1 MSEKIQ
7 GATGAQYEAIDLKQ
21 FQVEKSST
29 MSTNSKQPVSSF
41 ERALRELIREEVLKA
56 LAERDKA

>member
-1 MSEKIQ
+1 
-7 GATGAQYEAIDLKQ
+7 
-21 FQVEKSST
+21 
-29 MSTNSKQPVSSF
+29 VSSF